1 FDLTFALTNGGPGG
15 ATEMPSMFMFS
26 ATFERNQMAVGA
38 ASAMMM
44 LAAVVAIMIPYLY
57 TELRKPSNEH

>member
-1 FDLTFALTNGGPGG
+1 
-15 ATEMPSMFMFS
+15 
-26 ATFERNQMAVGA
+26 A